1 MIWIFVFVYVCLV
14 VVVIQLVITYQKR
27 GNNLRMKQEP
37 IRRRIRLHKEGMV
50 ETIDKLHNAVAG
62 RLEELDEEAKVY
74 QSRICIYGKL
84 LDRWRQTV
92 PEEEELMH
100 AEGLAADQDAEM
112 EVQPASKVALGDR
125 RNLLDMRN
133 LIERLAGN
141 QQELEWLS
149 ERVDRDTNFVSETLS
164 RIEGRVGRPGQGNN
178 SQQGD

>member
-37 IRRRIRLHKEGMV
+37 IRRRIRLHKDSMG

-84 LDRWRQTV
+84 LDRWRQTAT
-92 PEEEELMH
+92 EEKELTPAEE
-100 AEGLAADQDAEM
+100 LAADRDAEM
-112 EVQPASKVALGDR
+112 EEEPICKAALR
-125 RNLLDMRN
+125 DMRN
-133 LIERLAGN
+133 LIEELAGN

-149 ERVDRDTNFVSETLS
+149 ERVDRDTKFVRETLS
-164 RIEGRVGRPGQGNN
+164 RLEDRVGRLGQGNN
-178 SQQGD
+178 SQ

>member
-1 MIWIFVFVYVCLV
+1 MIWIFYFVYVCLV

-27 GNNLRMKQEP
+27 GDNLRRKQEP

-50 ETIDKLHNAVAG
+50 ETIDKLHNAAAG

-92 PEEEELMH
+92 PEEKELMP
-100 AEGLAADQDAEM
+100 AEELAADQDAEM
-112 EVQPASKVALGDR
+112 EVEPVCKAVLH
-125 RNLLDMRN
+125 DMRN
-133 LIERLAGN
+133 LIEELVGK
-141 QQELEWLS
+141 QQELEWLR
-149 ERVDRDTNFVSETLS
+149 ERVDRDTKFVRETLS
-164 RIEGRVGRPGQGNN
+164 RLEDRVGRPGQGNN